1 MKLTAKQ
8 EAFATAYCT
17 NGGNASEAYRSA
29 YDAKKMKPESVSVKA
44 SELLKNGKVA
54 VRVEEIQSKAK
65 NIAEKKLNITVSKK
79 QEWLKEVI
87 ERSLKHEQARDNE
100 GNPMGDFKF
109 NASAVIS
116 AINELNKMD
125 GDHAA
130 SKVDMTAI
138 VSLAD
143 FADSLPEWH

>member
-8 EAFATAYCT
+8 EAFAVAYCT

-29 YDAKKMKPESVSVKA
+29 YDAKKMKPGSVSVNA
-44 SELLKNGKVA
+44 SQLLKSTKVA
-54 VRVEEIQSKAK
+54 LRVEELQAKAK
-65 NIAEKKLNITVSKK
+65 EIAETKLNITFEQK
-79 QEWLKEVI
+79 QGWLKSVI
-87 ERSLKHEQARDNE
+87 ERSLQHEQARDRE
-100 GNPMGDFKF
+100 GNPMGDFRF

-130 SKVDMTAI
+130 NKVDMASTI
-138 VSLAD
+138 SLAD
-143 FADSLPEWH
+143 FADSLPDNV

>member
-8 EAFATAYCT
+8 EAFAVAYCT

-29 YDAKKMKPESVSVKA
+29 YDAKKMKPETVFSNA
-44 SELLKNGKVA
+44 SRLLKNSKVIA
-54 VRVEEIQSKAK
+54 RVEELQAKAK
-65 NIAEKKLNITVSKK
+65 EVAEKKLNITFEQK
-79 QEWLKEVI
+79 QEWLKSVI
-87 ERSLKHEQARDNE
+87 ERSLQHEQARDND
-100 GNPMGDFKF
+100 GNPMGDFRF

-130 SKVDMTAI
+130 SKVDMTAT

-143 FADSLPEWH
+143 FADSLPEA